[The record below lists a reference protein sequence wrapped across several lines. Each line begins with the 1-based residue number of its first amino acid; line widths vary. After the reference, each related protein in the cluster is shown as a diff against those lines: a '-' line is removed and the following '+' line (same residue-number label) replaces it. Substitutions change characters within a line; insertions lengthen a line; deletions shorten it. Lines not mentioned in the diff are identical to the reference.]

1 MALRGVNH
9 ARAAGL
15 AHGSDGWH
23 VRRFR
28 RNPAGMDAPVTSD
41 SAASVHAEALPNY
54 SHAQIIR
61 VITGILLCILL
72 AAIDQTVVVPAVPA
86 MAADLHGFSHLAW
99 IVAAYLLTS
108 TSATPIYGRLS
119 DIYGRRALLLPAIV
133 VFVIASVLCGF
144 AQTLWQLIGARALQG
159 IGGGGLMAMAQ
170 AAIADVVAPRERG
183 KYQAYM
189 AGTWGVASVAGPILG
204 GWMTDQLSWRWIFWV
219 NVPIGIAAFFL
230 SNRAL
235 KLLPV
240 RRLPVRI
247 DYAGAAL
254 LTACV
259 TAVLLVMS
267 WGGTEY
273 AWLSREVVLTALAA
287 LLLLAALLWRE
298 TVTADPLLPPRLFA
312 NSVFARGVVIAALT
326 AGGMFG
332 GTFLLPLY
340 FQLLRGADAS
350 ASGTLIVPF
359 LASNVVGAYVS
370 GQLARRLGR
379 AKPIVL
385 GGLAMAG
392 AGFALLAM
400 LGAHAASRT
409 SLVDMLVV
417 GFGLGIVMP
426 ASLVMVQNAAE
437 RRDVG
442 VATGTL
448 LFLRAMGA
456 AVGSTLV
463 GALLSGRFASGLAA
477 RGVAQRIDLGAL
489 RQHTGAALALA
500 PATRTAAEAALV
512 GAFHLSFL
520 VCAGLA
526 AGAFLL
532 GVGLVDLPLKSSAV
546 RS

>member
-1 MALRGVNH
+1 
-9 ARAAGL
+9 
-15 AHGSDGWH
+15 
-23 VRRFR
+23 
-28 RNPAGMDAPVTSD
+28 MDAP
-41 SAASVHAEALPNY
+41 AATDALGHHPAESLPNY
-54 SHAQIIR
+54 SHAQILR

-86 MAADLHGFSHLAW
+86 IAADLHGFSHLAW
-99 IVAAYLLTS
+99 IVSAYLLTS

-133 VFVIASVLCGF
+133 VFVIASVLCGC
-144 AQTLWQLIGARALQG
+144 AQTLWQLILARALQG
-159 IGGGGLMAMAQ
+159 VGGGGLMAMAQ

-204 GWMTDQLSWRWIFWV
+204 GWMTDDLSWRWIFWI
-219 NVPIGIAAFFL
+219 NLPIGIAAFFL

-235 KLLPV
+235 KLLAV

-254 LTACV
+254 LTLLV
-259 TAVLLVMS
+259 TAVLMVMS
-267 WGGTEY
+267 WGGSEF
-273 AWLSREVVLTALAA
+273 AWTSPEVLGTSFVA
-287 LLLLAALLWRE
+287 LLLLAALGWRE
-298 TVTADPLLPPRLFA
+298 TATADPLLPPRLFG
-312 NSVFARGVVIAALT
+312 NSVFSRGVLIAALT
-326 AGGMFG
+326 AGAMFG
-332 GTFLLPLY
+332 GTFLLPLF

-359 LASNVVGAYVS
+359 LGSNVVGAYVS
-370 GQLARRLGR
+370 GQLARRIGR

-385 GGLAMAG
+385 GGLATAT
-392 AGFALLAM
+392 AGFALLGL
-400 LGAHAASRT
+400 LGAESGHWR
-409 SLVDMLVV
+409 SLGDMLFV

-456 AVGSTLV
+456 ALGSTLV
-463 GALLSGRFASGLAA
+463 GALLSGEFAAGLLA
-477 RGVAQRIDLGAL
+477 RGIPTRVDLGAL
-489 RQHTGAALALA
+489 REHAGTSLALT
-500 PATRTAAEAALV
+500 PETHAAAVRAL
-512 GAFHLSFL
+512 GFAFHLSFMA
-520 VCAGLA
+520 CAAMTGVALLFGLA
-526 AGAFLL
+526 
-532 GVGLVDLPLKSSAV
+532 LVDLPLQSSERRELSKS
-546 RS
+546 

>member
-1 MALRGVNH
+1 
-9 ARAAGL
+9 
-15 AHGSDGWH
+15 
-23 VRRFR
+23 
-28 RNPAGMDAPVTSD
+28 MDAQASSD
-41 SAASVHAEALPNY
+41 APTHPAEALPNY
-54 SHAQIIR
+54 SHAQILR

-86 MAADLHGFSHLAW
+86 IAAELHGFSHLAW
-99 IVAAYLLTS
+99 IVSAYLLTS

-119 DIYGRRALLLPAIV
+119 DIYGRRALLLPGIV

-144 AQTLWQLIGARALQG
+144 AQTLWQLIAFRALQG

-204 GWMTDQLSWRWIFWV
+204 GWMTDQWSWRWIFWI
-219 NVPIGIAAFFL
+219 NLPIGVAAFVL
-230 SNRAL
+230 SSRAL

-254 LTACV
+254 LTAFV
-259 TAVLLVMS
+259 TAILLVMS
-267 WGGTEY
+267 WGGSEY
-273 AWLSREVVLTALAA
+273 PWRSPQVALTAAA
-287 LLLLAALLWRE
+287 GLLLLAALVWRE
-298 TVTADPLLPPRLFA
+298 QTTADALVPPRLFA
-312 NSVFARGVVIAALT
+312 NSVFSGGVFIAALT
-326 AGGMFG
+326 AGAMFG
-332 GTFLLPLY
+332 GTFLLPLF
-340 FQLLRGADAS
+340 FQLLHGADAS

-359 LASNVVGAYVS
+359 LGSNVVGAYVS
-370 GQLARRLGR
+370 GQLARRMGR

-385 GGLAMAG
+385 GGLAMAA
-392 AGFALLAM
+392 AGFTLLAM
-400 LGAHAASRT
+400 LGARSGHASSVTA
-409 SLVDMLVV
+409 MLVV
-417 GFGLGIVMP
+417 GFGIGIVMP
-426 ASLVMVQNAAE
+426 ASLVMVQNAAQ

-456 AVGSTLV
+456 ALGSTLV

-477 RGVAQRIDLGAL
+477 RGVAERIDLGAL
-489 RQHTGAALALA
+489 RQHIGPALA
-500 PATRTAAEAALV
+500 PATRAAAEAALV
-512 GAFHLSFL
+512 GAFHLAFL

-526 AGAFLL
+526 AAAF
-532 GVGLVDLPLKSSAV
+532 VAGLALADLPLQSSA
-546 RS
+546 RR